1 MESDRWRGFLANQQG
16 GGKKERGCIR
26 KMAFFLSKDLKKKK
40 KDNEWDG
47 A

>member
-1 MESDRWRGFLANQQG
+1 MERLLSSREE
-16 GGKKERGCIR
+16 GKKREAASE
-26 KMAFFLSKDLKKKK
+26 KWLFLSKDLKKKKK